1 MLASSSYKGAG
12 SKQSCVAKASACC
25 SVSLCASLPG
35 NESWLSP
42 APCTQCPASPR
53 QEEGIAIIEP
63 LADLDHLTP
72 ELKETL
78 LCFVLV
84 GPGSQHAF
92 CSR

>member
-1 MLASSSYKGAG
+1 MGGATLQRPLHAATFVHMWAFQVLNVDCRLLFTSNG
-12 SKQSCVAKASACC
+12 
-25 SVSLCASLPG
+25 
-35 NESWLSP
+35 
-42 APCTQCPASPR
+42 PASPM
-53 QEEGIAIIEP
+53 QEEGIAVIEP